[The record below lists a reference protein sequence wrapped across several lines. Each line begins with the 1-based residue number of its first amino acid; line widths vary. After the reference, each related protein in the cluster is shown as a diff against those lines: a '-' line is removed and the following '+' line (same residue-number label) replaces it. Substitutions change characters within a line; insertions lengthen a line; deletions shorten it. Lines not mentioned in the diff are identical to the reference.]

1 MSLTGA
7 FATYF
12 IIWWVVLLAVLPFGV
27 RTVEETGEHE
37 TGQAQSAPTNPR
49 LVRKMLATTGIAF
62 VLWLALFLVLEYEL
76 VSLDDL
82 PVPGLPALEGAQ
94 DAEL

>member
-49 LVRKMLATTGIAF
+49 LARKMLATTGIAF

-82 PVPGLPALEGAQ
+82 PVPGLPDLDGAQ
-94 DAEL
+94 DAES